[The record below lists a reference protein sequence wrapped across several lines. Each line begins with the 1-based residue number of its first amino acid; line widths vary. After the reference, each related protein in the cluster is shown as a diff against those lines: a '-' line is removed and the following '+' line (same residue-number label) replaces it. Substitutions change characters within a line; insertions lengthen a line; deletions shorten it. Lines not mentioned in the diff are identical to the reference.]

1 MHPLPPL
8 QLLDLGRDWKGGDQ
22 VVEWHA
28 GLLLEITLGDRT
40 RSTKGGSHSRHR
52 HKEHGES
59 DLERKDNADLPCQ
72 PIGGWRPG
80 EAPVAQGEISPCVC
94 ITTHVWE
101 KPNTCFFGFSTH
113 VWLFPHVCAKTHTSV
128 VKTTLMVTVLC
139 VDFTTHMW

>member
-1 MHPLPPL
+1 MAAEELLSLFFPPPPPSLPLIV
-8 QLLDLGRDWKGGDQ
+8 GA
-22 VVEWHA
+22 VA
-28 GLLLEITLGDRT
+28 GVPVP
-40 RSTKGGSHSRHR
+40 SRH
-52 HKEHGES
+52 
-59 DLERKDNADLPCQ
+59 
-72 PIGGWRPG
+72 
-80 EAPVAQGEISPCVC
+80 APVAQGEISPCVC